1 MEETPTP
8 GQPMPEQ
15 EPMHNVEAPQQEPT
29 QAAPVQPT
37 QPEKKPELT
46 PEEKKAKRKEML
58 KRLVLVSGIGYLTV
72 LVLIVLWALFL
83 AEQNLD
89 FFRVL
94 PLSQAGFGRF
104 LFQLMNFMIG
114 ILVVSTLF
122 TATFWFLRSLMAKK
136 EDVVKKKKATRMS
149 IFTASAFFG
158 LGILWLAAVIIL
170 GPKLVPEERYTSP
183 VITDPT
189 ITVGLTAPI
198 DVSFDARS
206 IPIDTSTYQV
216 LSYAWNFGDGSNA
229 TGPNVTHRYTQKG
242 AGDGRYTV
250 VLDVTYMDL
259 RSGDEFSGTFLT
271 EVGIENELVAAAFTA
286 KPDSGEV
293 PLTVTFDASAS
304 NDPDGEIVAYEW
316 DLDGDGRFDD
326 AEGINFEHEFT
337 QEGSFEVTLRV
348 TDNNG
353 EFNTSSLMIEAGSV
367 GGLRAVIDAPLAEG
381 DFYKVDEKYEF
392 NGSLSQINEGNITKY
407 SWDFGDG
414 ALVQSRTANHT
425 YTQAGTY
432 TVTLTVQ
439 DADGNTDEGTRDIQV
454 LDEGTP
460 PSARITTEPTSIGGI
475 ITGGA
480 PFTVTF
486 DAKTSTDLEDDI
498 VEYEWDF
505 DGDGIV
511 DETGDVVS
519 HSYQEIG
526 IFTATLIALDSAGNQ
541 DEVSVTIEVESQ
553 GLVPKLDIDV
563 TNGEI
568 PLTVEFD
575 AAGSIYK
582 EGSIVSYEYDF
593 GDGTDIH
600 IGGSTVTYRYNSIG
614 TFTASVTVIASDGT
628 RASVDTQI
636 VVRPVALTSCFT
648 VNTDSGKAPLFMSVD
663 PSCTQGTVS
672 TYEWDF
678 GDGDISFDRKPEVHT
693 YVAPG
698 IYTIQL
704 EVTSDDGIV
713 DSFEKEITVN

>member
-1 MEETPTP
+1 MEETPSP
-8 GQPMPEQ
+8 WQS
-15 EPMHNVEAPQQEPT
+15 QEPT
-29 QAAPVQPT
+29 APEPAQPET
-37 QPEKKPELT
+37 PVTSEKKPELT
-46 PEEKKAKRKEML
+46 ADQKKAKRKETL
-58 KRLVLVSGIGYLTV
+58 KRLALVSGMTYL
-72 LVLIVLWALFL
+72 LVLALILLWAIFF

-94 PLSQAGFGRF
+94 PISQAGLGRF

-114 ILVVSTLF
+114 TVVVASLIA
-122 TATFWFLRSLMAKK
+122 ATFWMFRSLMAKK
-136 EDVVKKKKATRMS
+136 EDVAKKKKATRMS
-149 IFTASAFFG
+149 IFTGIGFFV
-158 LGILWLAAVIIL
+158 LGILWLVAVIIL
-170 GPKLVPEERYTSP
+170 GPKLVPEERFTSP
-183 VITDPT
+183 IITDPSV
-189 ITVGLTAPI
+189 TVGLTAPI
-198 DVSFDARS
+198 DISFDARA
-206 IPIDTSTYQV
+206 IPIDTNTYQV
-216 LSYAWNFGDGSNA
+216 LSYAWNFGDGDNA
-229 TGPNVTHRYTQKG
+229 TGPAVTHRYTQKG

-250 VLDVTYMDL
+250 TLDVTYQDL
-259 RSGDEFSGTFLT
+259 RNGDQFSGSFLT
-271 EVGIENELVAAAFTA
+271 EVGIENDLVAATFTA
-286 KPDSGEV
+286 KPSSGEL
-293 PLTVTFDASAS
+293 PLTVSFDASAS

-326 AEGINFEHEFT
+326 AEGVTFEHEFT

-353 EFNTSSLMIEAGSV
+353 EFNTTAQMIEAGSV
-367 GGLRAVIDAPLAEG
+367 GGLRAVIDAPLPEG
-381 DFYKVDEKYEF
+381 DYYQIDEKYEF

-407 SWDFGDG
+407 TWDFGDG
-414 ALVQSRTANHT
+414 TTVGSRTANHT
-425 YTQAGTY
+425 FTSSGTFA
-432 TVTLTVQ
+432 VTLTVQ
-439 DADGNTDEGTRDIQV
+439 DSEGNTDEGTMDIQV

-460 PSARITTEPTSIGGI
+460 PSARITTEPVSTSGTV
-475 ITGGA
+475 TGGA
-480 PFTVTF
+480 PFNVTF
-486 DAKTSTDLEDDI
+486 DAKTSTDPEDDI

-511 DETGDVVS
+511 DETGDFVS
-519 HSYQEIG
+519 HTYEEVG
-526 IFTATLIALDSAGNQ
+526 TFAATLIALDSAGNQ
-541 DEVSVTIEVESQ
+541 DETSVTIEVESQ

-593 GDGTDIH
+593 GDGTDLH
-600 IGGSTVTYRYNSIG
+600 IGGSTVTYRYNSVG
-614 TFTASVTVIASDGT
+614 TFTASVTVVASDGT
-628 RASVDTQI
+628 RGSVDTQI

-678 GDGDISFDRKPEVHT
+678 GDGEISFDRKPSVHT
-693 YVAPG
+693 YTAPG
-698 IYTIQL
+698 EYTIQL

-713 DSFEKEITVN
+713 DSFEKDITVN